1 MRHIKKVISMDMAM
15 HQQNNI
21 NFNVCDMCNT
31 KISFGIVRDNQ
42 CYCNNNCYTSA
53 MFFNTMAQPSHPT
66 SDVQSTYVQPSRPT
80 SAVQSTY
87 VQHRKPYRDV
97 PDEDERSQRVEKS
110 STKTYSRMYG
120 KCATCRNTY
129 NCKNGS
135 IDMGDKWFCGK
146 TCSQIYNSGN
156 NVSYPATAFP
166 CVSTTTYTMFP
177 LSVNARTGKIVF

>member
-1 MRHIKKVISMDMAM
+1 MDMMM

-21 NFNVCDMCNT
+21 NVCGMCNT

-53 MFFNTMAQPSHPT
+53 MFFNTMAQPS
-66 SDVQSTYVQPSRPT
+66 RPT
-80 SAVQSTY
+80 SAVQPVQY
-87 VQHRKPYRDV
+87 VQPRKPYRDV
-97 PDEDERSQRVEKS
+97 PDEEERSHSDKKKS
-110 STKTYSRMYG
+110 TQTHSRMYG
-120 KCATCRNTY
+120 KCATCQNTY

-135 IDMGDKWFCGK
+135 IDMGDKWFCSK
-146 TCSQIYNSGN
+146 TCSQMYNSGN

-166 CVSTTTYTMFP
+166 FVSTTYTMFP